1 MGPKQL
7 LPWFQ
12 RESIRY
18 KIDTPWEIGLR
29 SLWAHFTWRDS
40 PCRVNFS
47 WRDCPSGLYLEWRE
61 SLFKV
66 IYTKVLP
73 LKGIIIN
80 LPVQFYSLD
89 ILVPSCI
96 CDNEASS
103 SDLKFKMY
111 KLAHWRLWFK
121 GNCPISQSKLTHH
134 GFVNR
139 TSFRPDIGGGGARNN
154 CKYSIENTHRLNFLL
169 PTVFQINISR
179 GIFLGKHYLPVPLG
193 VPANKDLYFN
203 NAVSD

>member
-1 MGPKQL
+1 MYSNMGPKTTPSLISKGGNQIPPPL
-7 LPWFQ
+7 AWD
-12 RESIRY
+12 

-111 KLAHWRLWFK
+111 KLAH
-121 GNCPISQSKLTHH
+121 
-134 GFVNR
+134 
-139 TSFRPDIGGGGARNN
+139 
-154 CKYSIENTHRLNFLL
+154 
-169 PTVFQINISR
+169 
-179 GIFLGKHYLPVPLG
+179 
-193 VPANKDLYFN
+193 
-203 NAVSD
+203 